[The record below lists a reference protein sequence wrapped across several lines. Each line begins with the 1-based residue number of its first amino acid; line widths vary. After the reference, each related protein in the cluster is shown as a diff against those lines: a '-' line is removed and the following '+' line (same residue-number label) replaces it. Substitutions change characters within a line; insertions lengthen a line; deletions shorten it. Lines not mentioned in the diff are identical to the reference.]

1 MTSNLDSKSSG
12 PVERSINRRYLV
24 EFGIGMLGYLVT
36 LTATLVWGHLD
47 GSNPGRFAWALL
59 PVLPVLPVIWL
70 VVALLRHIRRI
81 DDYQRF
87 LLLQGL
93 GVGFGAAMIASV
105 TLGFLSIAGLAVPM
119 MGWIVFSVG
128 MLGWIVT
135 SSITA
140 RLR

>member
-1 MTSNLDSKSSG
+1 MG
-12 PVERSINRRYLV
+12 RQVNRRALV
-24 EFGIGMLGYLVT
+24 EFGIGMVGYLIA
-36 LTATLVWGHLD
+36 LSATLVWGHLE
-47 GSNPGRFAWALL
+47 SSSPWRIAWALL
-59 PVLPVLPVIWL
+59 PMIPMLWVLI
-70 VVALLRHIRRI
+70 ALLRHIRRI

-119 MGWIVFSVG
+119 MGWIIFSVG